1 MERRAKLAELV
12 HNLRESGLNWA
23 DANAAAN
30 LLEESRRSLLA
41 DLIVDRMGRGS
52 SKAKAE
58 EEARRHEKFREAT
71 KGMVQ
76 ARKYAERAHVAY
88 KVAQAAIDLY
98 RTEMST
104 RRAEM
109 EHIHGT

>member
-12 HNLRESGLNWA
+12 HNLRESGLEWA
-23 DANAAAN
+23 DKNAAAN
-30 LLEESRRSLLA
+30 LLEETRKSVLA
-41 DLIVDRMGRGS
+41 TLIVEKMSRGNS
-52 SKAKAE
+52 HAKSEQLARTE
-58 EEARRHEKFREAT
+58 EKYKDAT
-71 KGMVQ
+71 KAMIEG
-76 ARKYAERAHVAY
+76 RREAERAQVGY

>member
-1 MERRAKLAELV
+1 MRSERLAKLV
-12 HNLRESGLNWA
+12 NDLRETGMEWA
-23 DANAAAN
+23 DKNAAAN

-41 DLIVDRMGRGS
+41 QLIVEKMGRGS

-58 EEARRHEKFREAT
+58 EEARMHEDFRKST
-71 KGMVQ
+71 TRMID
-76 ARKYAERAHVAY
+76 ARVAAERANVAY

-98 RTEMST
+98 RTEMAT

-109 EHIHGT
+109 ENIHGT

>member
-1 MERRAKLAELV
+1 MERRQKLRELLD
-12 HNLRESGLNWA
+12 NLRESGLEWA
-23 DANAAAN
+23 DKNAAAN

-41 DLIVDRMGRGS
+41 DLIVTRMARGS

-58 EEARRHEKFREAT
+58 EEARRDDLFREAT
-71 KGMVQ
+71 KSMVE
-76 ARKYAERAHVAY
+76 ARKAAERAQVGY